1 MAAQLILMNGPARHQ
16 LLACARL
23 ACDEHRRRRVGD
35 LLDHGV
41 ELANRGRVAHQ
52 TEAPVH
58 GGIHGPGIATRE
70 RVREHRFGDDLVNL
84 LLVKRLFQVVKGA
97 QLDRLDRVF
106 H

>member
-1 MAAQLILMNGPARHQ
+1 M
-16 LLACARL
+16 
-23 ACDEHRRRRVGD
+23 
-35 LLDHGV
+35 
-41 ELANRGRVAHQ
+41 
-52 TEAPVH
+52 H